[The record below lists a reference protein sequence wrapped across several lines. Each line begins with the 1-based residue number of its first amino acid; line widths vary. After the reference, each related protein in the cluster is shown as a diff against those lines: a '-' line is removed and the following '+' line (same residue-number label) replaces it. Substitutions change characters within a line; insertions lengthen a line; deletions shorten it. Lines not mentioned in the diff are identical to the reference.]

1 MGLEP
6 ALARNTLA
14 RPLAGLLPLGA
25 NDLDLT
31 RGSLQFPFRDMQE
44 ISSISATGPSTR
56 AELCVKPVEPLPPA
70 RPTGQGWTAAVIV
83 SCVAHAAVAAVFLIT
98 PAGTFDLSDSN
109 QIEGADQAGA
119 DVVGSASDSQ
129 SAGAMNVTLVPDPQL
144 AKPVENRPPIDAH
157 RPTKEATTQAPMP
170 LSEPV
175 KQPTAAPD
183 ILAAGAPRHDDQSVV
198 PQSVVPTSETP
209 ASSAVQTESSKAPPA
224 VVRQPP
230 IPTARPSTTAGLGG
244 TTTSNDARGLANG
257 QETKAAIASKGRKQ
271 ADAGEAAASRY
282 SGEVASKL
290 ARANRRVSK
299 SAQTKARNNAM
310 VAFVVLANG
319 SVTDLQLAKSSG
331 SPELDQFALNLVRQ
345 QAPFPP
351 IPPEIGTSSWR
362 FKAPIGPY

>member
-1 MGLEP
+1 
-6 ALARNTLA
+6 
-14 RPLAGLLPLGA
+14 LPLGA

-129 SAGAMNVTLVPDPQL
+129 SPGAMNVTLVPDPQL

-183 ILAAGAPRHDDQSVV
+183 ILAAGAPRRDDQSIV
-198 PQSVVPTSETP
+198 P
-209 ASSAVQTESSKAPPA
+209 
-224 VVRQPP
+224 R
-230 IPTARPSTTAGLGG
+230 TTAGLGG
-244 TTTSNDARGLANG
+244 TTTSNDARGSANG

-351 IPPEIGTSSWR
+351 IPPEMGTSSWR

>member
-1 MGLEP
+1 M
-6 ALARNTLA
+6 R
-14 RPLAGLLPLGA
+14 A

-31 RGSLQFPFRDMQE
+31 SGSLQFPFRNMQE
-44 ISSISATGPSTR
+44 ISSIPATGPGTGPSTGPNTSQDTG
-56 AELCVKPVEPLPPA
+56 AELGVKPVEPIAQA

-129 SAGAMNVTLVPDPQL
+129 SPGAMNVTLVPDPQL

-183 ILAAGAPRHDDQSVV
+183 ILAAGAPRRDDQSIV
-198 PQSVVPTSETP
+198 PRSETP

-331 SPELDQFALNLVRQ
+331 SPELDQFALNLVRGSKPRS
-345 QAPFPP
+345 ARIERRRNP
-351 IPPEIGTSSWR
+351 IPKGNHQCTS
-362 FKAPIGPY
+362 P

>member
-129 SAGAMNVTLVPDPQL
+129 SPGAMNVTLVPDPQL

-183 ILAAGAPRHDDQSVV
+183 ILAAGAPRRDDQSIV
-198 PQSVVPTSETP
+198 PRSETP

-244 TTTSNDARGLANG
+244 TTTSNNARGLANG